1 MKNVL
6 KISLITIIAFLL
18 ITTCTCTNAENET
31 TETETPVQTE
41 TNNEENESNQNEENN
56 PSDSDENNS
65 QEGNIDNEPEQSN
78 QPETQETQTDDK
90 PASTSTGTSQSTT
103 RTTPRQQN
111 PVQKQSSNASL
122 INLGMNPNDFKG
134 FKPGT
139 YTYNVTVPNDV
150 ESVNVYAKTQDTKA
164 RITSGIGNHNLDIGN
179 NNINVIVTAED
190 GSTQTYTINVT
201 REEKAEEEVEDNPTS
216 QIEQNE
222 YDLKKLEIKGY
233 KLSPEFS
240 GNTYEYKLNVN
251 SDVTELEVITEGLND
266 KIDIEVVGNTEL
278 KERRKHYYNISCK
291 W

>member
-6 KISLITIIAFLL
+6 KITIITIIAFLF
-18 ITTCTCTNAENET
+18 ITTYNYTNAENEET

-41 TNNEENESNQNEENN
+41 TNNEETESNQNEENK
-56 PSDSDENNS
+56 PSDSDENTS
-65 QEGNIDNEPEQSN
+65 QEENNDNEEEP
-78 QPETQETQTDDK
+78 
-90 PASTSTGTSQSTT
+90 PASTDGKTKEDYDSQSNN
-103 RTTPRQQN
+103 QQGSQS
-111 PVQKQSSNASL
+111 QKASNAQGNRPAQTRKSNNA
-122 INLGMNPNDFKG
+122 NLSDMGINPNDFKG

-139 YTYNVTVPNDV
+139 YTYNVTVPSDV
-150 ESVNVYAKTQDTKA
+150 ENVNVYAKTQDTKA

-179 NNINVIVTAED
+179 NNINIIVTAED

-201 REEKAEEEVEDNPTS
+201 REEKEEEVEDNPTS

-266 KIDIEVVGNTEL
+266 KIDIEVVGNTDL
-278 KERRKHYYNISCK
+278 KERRKHYYNFSCK
-291 W
+291 

>member
-56 PSDSDENNS
+56 LSDSDENTS
-65 QEGNIDNEPEQSN
+65 QEGNIDNEPEQPN

-201 REEKAEEEVEDNPTS
+201 REEKAEEVVEDNPTS

-266 KIDIEVVGNTEL
+266 KINIEVVGNTDL
-278 KERRKHYYNISCK
+278 KER
-291 W
+291 

>member
-56 PSDSDENNS
+56 PSDSDENSS
-65 QEGNIDNEPEQSN
+65 QEGNIDNEPEQPNQN
-78 QPETQETQTDDK
+78 QPDTQGTQTDEK
-90 PASTSTGTSQSTT
+90 PASTSNETSQSTT

-134 FKPGT
+134 FKPWI
-139 YTYNVTVPNDV
+139 YTYNATVPNDV

-164 RITSGIGNHNLDIGN
+164 KITSGIGSHNLDIGSN
-179 NNINVIVTAED
+179 DISVIVTAED

-201 REEKAEEEVEDNPTS
+201 REEKTEEVEDNPTS

-266 KIDIEVVGNTEL
+266 KINIEVVGNTDL
-278 KERRKHYYNISCK
+278 KERRKHYYNFSCK
-291 W
+291 

>member
-1 MKNVL
+1 MNKVL
-6 KISLITIIAFLL
+6 KLTIFTIIAFLC
-18 ITTCTCTNAENET
+18 ITICTYTNAENET
-31 TETETPVQTE
+31 TGTETPVQTE

-65 QEGNIDNEPEQSN
+65 QENSNDNEQEQTTSTEGESKEEYNPQSN
-78 QPETQETQTDDK
+78 NQQGLQPQKASNTQ
-90 PASTSTGTSQSTT
+90 GN
-103 RTTPRQQN
+103 R
-111 PVQKQSSNASL
+111 PVQTRKSNNA
-122 INLGMNPNDFKG
+122 NLSDMGINPNDFKG
-134 FKPGT
+134 FKPGI

-150 ESVNVYAKTQDTKA
+150 ENVNVYAKTQDTKA

-222 YDLKKLEIKGY
+222 FDLKKLEIKGY

-240 GNTYEYKLNVN
+240 GNIYEYKLNVN

-266 KIDIEVVGNTEL
+266 KINIEVVGNKEL
-278 KERRKHYYNISCK
+278 KERREYYYNIS
-291 W
+291 

>member
-56 PSDSDENNS
+56 PSDSDENTS
-65 QEGNIDNEPEQSN
+65 QEENNDNEQEQPN
-78 QPETQETQTDDK
+78 QPDTQGTQTDEK

-201 REEKAEEEVEDNPTS
+201 REEKAEEDVEDNPTS

-266 KIDIEVVGNTEL
+266 KINIEVVGNTDL
-278 KERRKHYYNISCK
+278 KER
-291 W
+291 

>member
-31 TETETPVQTE
+31 AETETPVQTE
-41 TNNEENESNQNEENN
+41 TNNEENESNQNEEND
-56 PSDSDENNS
+56 PSDSDENTS
-65 QEGNIDNEPEQSN
+65 QEENNDNKE
-78 QPETQETQTDDK
+78 ET
-90 PASTSTGTSQSTT
+90 PASTDGEPKEDYDSQSNN
-103 RTTPRQQN
+103 QQGLQ
-111 PVQKQSSNASL
+111 PQKASNAQGNRPAQTRKSNNA
-122 INLGMNPNDFKG
+122 NLSDMGINPNDFKG
-134 FKPGT
+134 FKPGI

-150 ESVNVYAKTQDTKA
+150 ENVNVYAKTQDTKA

-222 YDLKKLEIKGY
+222 FDLKKLEIKGY

-240 GNTYEYKLNVN
+240 GNIYEYKLNVN

>member
-1 MKNVL
+1 MNKVL
-6 KISLITIIAFLL
+6 KLTIFTIIAFLC
-18 ITTCTCTNAENET
+18 ITICTYTNAENET
-31 TETETPVQTE
+31 TGTETPVQTE

-65 QEGNIDNEPEQSN
+65 QENSNDNEQEQTTSTEGESKEEYNPQSN
-78 QPETQETQTDDK
+78 NQQGLQPQKASNTQ
-90 PASTSTGTSQSTT
+90 GN
-103 RTTPRQQN
+103 R
-111 PVQKQSSNASL
+111 PVQTRKSNNA
-122 INLGMNPNDFKG
+122 NLSDMGINPNDFKG

-222 YDLKKLEIKGY
+222 FDLKKLEIKGY

-266 KIDIEVVGNTEL
+266 KINIEVVGNTDL
-278 KERRKHYYNISCK
+278 KERRKHYYNFSCK
-291 W
+291 

>member
-56 PSDSDENNS
+56 LSDSDENTS
-65 QEGNIDNEPEQSN
+65 QEGNIDNEPEQPN

-201 REEKAEEEVEDNPTS
+201 REEKAEEVVEDNPTS

-266 KIDIEVVGNTEL
+266 KINIEVVGNTDL
-278 KERRKHYYNISCK
+278 KERSK
-291 W
+291 

>member
-56 PSDSDENNS
+56 PSDSDENTS
-65 QEGNIDNEPEQSN
+65 QEENNDNEQEQSN
-78 QPETQETQTDDK
+78 QPDTQGTQTDDK

-291 W
+291 

>member
-31 TETETPVQTE
+31 AETETPVQTE

-56 PSDSDENNS
+56 PSDLDENTS
-65 QEGNIDNEPEQSN
+65 QEENNDNEQEQTN

-134 FKPGT
+134 FKPGI

-222 YDLKKLEIKGY
+222 FDLKKLEIKGY

-291 W
+291 

>member
-56 PSDSDENNS
+56 PSDSDENTP
-65 QEGNIDNEPEQSN
+65 QEENIDNEQEQSN

-190 GSTQTYTINVT
+190 GNFRWQ
-201 REEKAEEEVEDNPTS
+201 R
-216 QIEQNE
+216 
-222 YDLKKLEIKGY
+222 
-233 KLSPEFS
+233 
-240 GNTYEYKLNVN
+240 
-251 SDVTELEVITEGLND
+251 
-266 KIDIEVVGNTEL
+266 
-278 KERRKHYYNISCK
+278 
-291 W
+291 

>member
-18 ITTCTCTNAENET
+18 ITTYTCTNAENET

-56 PSDSDENNS
+56 PSDSDENSS
-65 QEGNIDNEPEQSN
+65 QEENNDNEQEQSN
-78 QPETQETQTDDK
+78 QLETQETQTDDK

-134 FKPGT
+134 FKPWI

-164 RITSGIGNHNLDIGN
+164 KITSGIGSHNLDIGSN
-179 NNINVIVTAED
+179 DISVIVTAED

-266 KIDIEVVGNTEL
+266 KINIEVVGNTDL
-278 KERRKHYYNISCK
+278 KERRKHYYNFSCK
-291 W
+291 